1 MIIAIDF
8 DGTLVED
15 AFPRIGEAYEDMV
28 DAVRKLKHTD
38 HELIL
43 WTSRVEERRTE
54 AVRWCIDHGLRFTSV
69 NSNTPSNL
77 STYGTD
83 PRKVYA
89 DVYIDDRALG
99 YSRTDAVKFLESL
112 LTED

>member
-15 AFPRIGEAYEDMV
+15 AFPKIGEAYDDMV
-28 DAVRKLKHTD
+28 DVVRRLGHTD

-43 WTSRVEERRTE
+43 WTSRVDERRAE
-54 AVRWCIDHGLRFTSV
+54 AVKWCVDHGLKFTSV
-69 NSNTPSNL
+69 NANSPRNL
-77 STYGTD
+77 EAYGTD
-83 PRKVYA
+83 PRKVFA
-89 DVYIDDRALG
+89 NVYIDDRALG
-99 YSRTDAVKFLESL
+99 YSRAEAVKFLRSL